1 MAATQTAL
9 TSIEIVTLVAG
20 SSVLAAVVTQGVSWL
35 RDHMKSKSNR
45 EFATV
50 YLVAALE
57 GYAAEASN
65 AISDSENYET
75 SDGQIGRPVSN
86 IPALD
91 TFPDAIDWR
100 ALGPETT
107 KQMLSFQVNLESVR
121 ASIAFDWD
129 VVGDDDL
136 IVPRVREKTALV
148 GLKALQLAAALQ
160 GQHNGEPIDLANP
173 DWSVKSAL
181 QDDLAKYEKL
191 RVAWEARQKTM
202 IDELNAHASAIVGV
216 NENGKG

>member
-9 TSIEIVTLVAG
+9 TSIELVTLVAG

-45 EFATV
+45 EFAKV

-75 SDGQIGRPVSN
+75 SNGQIGRSVSN
-86 IPALD
+86 IPVLD
-91 TFPDAIDWR
+91 TFPDTIDWR
-100 ALGPETT
+100 ALGPEIT
-107 KQMLSFQVNLESVR
+107 KQMLSFQVDLESAR

-129 VVGDDDL
+129 VVGDEDL
-136 IVPRVREKTALV
+136 IVPTVREKTALV

-160 GQHNGEPIDLANP
+160 AEHEGEPIDLANP

-181 QDDLAKYEKL
+181 QADLAKYEKL
-191 RVAWEARQKTM
+191 RVAWEDRQKTM
-202 IDELNAHASAIVGV
+202 IEELNAHASAIVSV
-216 NENGKG
+216 TENDEG

>member
-35 RDHMKSKSNR
+35 RDHMKSRSNR
-45 EFATV
+45 EFAKV

-75 SDGQIGRPVSN
+75 SDGQIGRPVGN
-86 IPALD
+86 IPMLD
-91 TFPDAIDWR
+91 GFPDTIDWHS
-100 ALGPETT
+100 LGPDTT
-107 KQMLSFQVNLESVR
+107 KQMLSFQVDIESVR
-121 ASIAFDWD
+121 ASIAFEWD
-129 VVGDDDL
+129 VVGDEDL
-136 IVPRVREKTALV
+136 IVPKVREKTALV

-160 GQHNGEPIDLANP
+160 AQHEGAPIDLSNP

-181 QDDLAKYEKL
+181 QADLEKYEKRRL
-191 RVAWEARQKTM
+191 TWEARQEAM
-202 IDELNAHASAIVGV
+202 IEELNAHASSEVGAT
-216 NENGKG
+216 ESDEG